1 MWNRETVT
9 SPEGTPHEQL
19 MRFLRQAT
27 VPQDQFYEKLV
38 QAQLDVDLQPVQKP
52 RYYHGEYPENAPF
65 VIDDETK
72 EAYREH
78 DEWLK
83 EAMEHQKV
91 INEQRES
98 QWVDPNQITEPQDYV
113 EPEEVLEVKS
123 EVKIVNQEKKDPKL
137 QELEDG
143 WVDPNAPEL

>member
-1 MWNRETVT
+1 MVSNFDFKNNFTVHSILGCNWFKGIPQICKTVHMWNRETVT

-98 QWVDPNQITEPQDYV
+98 QWVDPN
-113 EPEEVLEVKS
+113 
-123 EVKIVNQEKKDPKL
+123 
-137 QELEDG
+137 
-143 WVDPNAPEL
+143 